1 MTISNLRF
9 FISFALL
16 SASLVQAQPCAAPP
30 KGLSAWFNFEEASKL
45 SAPGKVGKAIHLDGK
60 DHFFEIP
67 SATKGISVGSEN
79 FSIELWVRT
88 SAHISARPMV
98 DKRDTNPSG
107 YLLFVQ
113 YGRVGLQ
120 VSHGSDRS
128 DTISQSNPINDN
140 RWHHVAAVAK
150 RLPPQPARIYIDGK
164 LSTGKAKSLSIEN
177 LDNNVPL
184 WLGRHHPNVLVD
196 RDNIYFAGELDE
208 LTFYRRDLSEAE
220 IMAIYRAGASGKCRP
235 SH

>member
-1 MTISNLRF
+1 MSNLLF
-9 FISFALL
+9 FISCFLL
-16 SASLVQAQPCAAPP
+16 SATLAQAQPCAVSP
-30 KGLSAWFNFEEASKL
+30 KGLSAWFNFEDVSKL

-60 DHFFEIP
+60 AQFLELP
-67 SATKGISVGSEN
+67 ASTKGMSVGSEN

-88 SAHISARPMV
+88 SAHISARPLV

-113 YGRVGLQ
+113 YGRIGLQ

-128 DTISQSNPINDN
+128 DTIAQTNPINDN

-164 LSTGKAKSLSIEN
+164 LSSGKSKNLSIEN

-196 RDNIYFAGELDE
+196 RDNIYFAGDLDE
-208 LTFYRRDLSEAE
+208 LSFYRRDLSEAE
-220 IMAIYRAGASGKCRP
+220 ILSIYRAGPSGKCRP
-235 SH
+235 SR